1 MADKKECGNLNNIK
15 VAIDGPAGAGKS
27 SVSRCV
33 AKKLG
38 LVYVDTGAMYRACA
52 VYALENGIDINEED
66 ITPHLDEINIDID
79 YNENGQR
86 VFLNGTDVSER
97 IRELMKEENLTQV
110 ELANKI
116 GLKQNTISAWLLNKK
131 EPSIRSL
138 WLVADY
144 FNVDIDYLVG
154 RKDI

>member
-1 MADKKECGNLNNIK
+1 
-15 VAIDGPAGAGKS
+15 
-27 SVSRCV
+27 
-33 AKKLG
+33 
-38 LVYVDTGAMYRACA
+38 
-52 VYALENGIDINEED
+52 
-66 ITPHLDEINIDID
+66 
-79 YNENGQR
+79 
-86 VFLNGTDVSER
+86 
-97 IRELMKEENLTQV
+97 MKEENLTQV

>member
-1 MADKKECGNLNNIK
+1 MKII
-15 VAIDGPAGAGKS
+15 VA
-27 SVSRCV
+27 
-33 AKKLG
+33 
-38 LVYVDTGAMYRACA
+38 
-52 VYALENGIDINEED
+52 
-66 ITPHLDEINIDID
+66 
-79 YNENGQR
+79 
-86 VFLNGTDVSER
+86 ER

>member
-1 MADKKECGNLNNIK
+1 MKI
-15 VAIDGPAGAGKS
+15 I
-27 SVSRCV
+27 
-33 AKKLG
+33 
-38 LVYVDTGAMYRACA
+38 
-52 VYALENGIDINEED
+52 
-66 ITPHLDEINIDID
+66 
-79 YNENGQR
+79 
-86 VFLNGTDVSER
+86 VSER

-154 RKDI
+154 RKDV

>member
-1 MADKKECGNLNNIK
+1 MKI
-15 VAIDGPAGAGKS
+15 I
-27 SVSRCV
+27 
-33 AKKLG
+33 
-38 LVYVDTGAMYRACA
+38 
-52 VYALENGIDINEED
+52 
-66 ITPHLDEINIDID
+66 
-79 YNENGQR
+79 
-86 VFLNGTDVSER
+86 VSER

-144 FNVDIDYLVG
+144 FNVDIDHLVG